1 MADRLV
7 VGDAELLRALGAES
21 ATAALAGGAAV
32 ILTDEPLA
40 VSQALLQLAGEDDDP
55 RTLPIPVTTVS
66 LGVDLTLGGL
76 PNGVIPSSLAAQMG
90 TSSSTFVEDYVMRLD
105 RQVSELDVARAGL
118 LVGELPGTWADAPLG
133 PPRPDYLPRMAIT
146 ILSFVLA
153 LGVAAIAVALGEA
166 ESRADQRTLLAVG
179 ANPGIRRRIAAS
191 RAGVLGLL
199 AGVLAVPAGLIPA
212 WGLLASRDVALVVP
226 VAEIV
231 GAVLILPLAAIAGA
245 LLLSRPIPSGRL
257 SATELPRP

>member
-1 MADRLV
+1 
-7 VGDAELLRALGAES
+7 
-21 ATAALAGGAAV
+21 V

-118 LVGELPGTWADAPLG
+118 LVGELPGTWA
-133 PPRPDYLPRMAIT
+133 DYLPRMAIT

-231 GAVLILPLAAIAGA
+231 GAVLILPLAPITGA